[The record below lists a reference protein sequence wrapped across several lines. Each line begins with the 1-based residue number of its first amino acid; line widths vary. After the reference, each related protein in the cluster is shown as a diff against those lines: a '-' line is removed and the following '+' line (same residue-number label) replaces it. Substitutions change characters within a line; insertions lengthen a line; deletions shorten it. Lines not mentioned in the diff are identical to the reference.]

1 MRIDP
6 EFRSLIPPLLAE
18 ELNQLVN
25 SILSEGCRDPLVV
38 WQEEGILLDGHNRL
52 SICETAGVSY
62 ETREISLPDRLEA
75 MIWIRRNQISRRN
88 LTDDQ
93 RAMNAAGLAEL
104 ESEKARRE
112 RARVAGEVGGKV
124 AGRGRPKEI
133 GLSTAPSDKPIEP
146 RPADGQRAIKA
157 ADLYHPAFKQPPAKP
172 KTDTRQA
179 AARSAGVSE
188 RKVRQAQEV
197 KRSAPALAAKVQ
209 SGEMSLASATRE
221 VKREAIVAKLEDIK
235 TVKIKELAGVYDVLV
250 IDPPWPMQKIERD
263 ERPNQSEFDYPTMTE
278 EELESLGIPCA
289 EDCHVWLWTTHK
301 FLPMAFRLLDKWGL
315 KYVCT
320 FVWHKP
326 GGFQPIGLPQYNCE
340 FALYARRGTPQF
352 IDTKALPTCFQA
364 PRGAHSEKPEAFY
377 EMVRRVTAGV
387 RGDMFN
393 RRLIDGF
400 IGHGKEAA

>member
-1 MRIDP
+1 MKIDP
-6 EFRSLIPPLLAE
+6 EFQSTISPISADEYR
-18 ELNQLVN
+18 QLEK
-25 SILSEGCRDPLVV
+25 SIRDEGCRDPLVI
-38 WQEEGILLDGHNRL
+38 WLEEEILLDGHNRL
-52 SICETAGVSY
+52 AICESVGVSY
-62 ETREISLPDRLEA
+62 ETRELSLPDRLEA
-75 MIWIRRNQISRRN
+75 MIWIRRNQVSRRN

-112 RARVAGEVGGKV
+112 RAKKAAQAVDREPRTGKFYRSE
-124 AGRGRPKEI
+124 AAPSPKRTAPPEPKERV
-133 GLSTAPSDKPIEP
+133 
-146 RPADGQRAIKA
+146 RPAA
-157 ADLYHPAFKQPPAKP
+157 AK
-172 KTDTRQA
+172 
-179 AARSAGVSE
+179 SAGVSE

-197 KRSAPALAAKVQ
+197 KRAAPELAAKVQ

-235 TVKIKELAGVYDVLV
+235 TVAVKELAGIYDVLV

-263 ERPNQSEFDYPTMTE
+263 ERPNQSGFDYPTMTE
-278 EELESLGIPCA
+278 EELSALSIPCA
-289 EDCHVWLWTTHK
+289 DDCHVWLWTTHK
-301 FLPMAFRLLDKWGL
+301 FLPMAFRLLETWGL

-340 FALYARRGTPQF
+340 FALYARKGSPKF

-377 EMVRRVTAGV
+377 DMVRRVTAGV

-393 RRLIDGF
+393 RRAIEGF